1 MKPSKRPNSPDYVQF
16 HPKYLFTRAW
26 QTAVIALRAL
36 RRNKLRST
44 LTALGIIIGVASV
57 VAMVAVGNGAQARI
71 TNQVAALGQNLLSIF
86 AGSRKSGGVNSGL
99 GSASALTLQDAEAIG
114 REVTDVVAISPEDST
129 TAQAIANGRNWST
142 TVAGE
147 SPDYLK
153 IRDWKLA
160 SGSMFTDRE
169 VRSAAK
175 VAVIGSKTANELFG
189 PLNPVG
195 QSVRVQNI
203 PFVIIGLLESKGA
216 GMGGQNQ
223 DDRILIPYSTAMK
236 RLTGDKFLRSVNV
249 QIGSADR
256 MEIAEQQITSLLRQ
270 RHRLT
275 AGRDDDF
282 NIFNQKEIAD
292 TVSSIS
298 KIITLLLGSVAG
310 ISLFV
315 GGIGIM
321 NIMLVSVTERTREIG
336 IRIAVGAQPG
346 DIRLQFLIEAVTLS
360 LLGGL
365 IGVLC
370 GVGASRLLEVVAD
383 FKAIVSTGSILLAF
397 GVSSVIGIFFGFY
410 PAHKAASS
418 WTFSRHPSGLA
429 VKIPDSRT

>member
-1 MKPSKRPNSPDYVQF
+1 MFTLCLIV
-16 HPKYLFTRAW
+16 LTRAA
-26 QTAVIALRAL
+26 QTALIALRAL
-36 RRNKLRST
+36 RRNKLRSA

-86 AGSRKSGGVNSGL
+86 AGSRRTGGVQSGL
-99 GSASALTLQDAEAIG
+99 GSASALTLADADAIG
-114 REVTDVVAISPEDST
+114 REVVDVVALSPEVSS
-129 TAQAIANGRNWST
+129 TAQAIAGGRNWST
-142 TVAGE
+142 TIAGE

-160 SGSMFTDRE
+160 SGSMFSPRE

-175 VAVIGSKTANELFG
+175 VAIIGSKTANELFG

-195 QSVRVQNI
+195 QTVRVSNI

-223 DDRILIPYSTAMK
+223 DDRIIIPFTTAMK
-236 RLTGDKFLRSVNV
+236 RITGDKYLRSINV
-249 QIGSADR
+249 QISSAER
-256 MEIAEQQITSLLRQ
+256 MEIAQQQITSLLRQ

-275 AGRDDDF
+275 TGRDDDF

-292 TVSSIS
+292 TVNSIS
-298 KIITLLLGSVAG
+298 KIITLLLGSIAG

-346 DIRLQFLIEAVTLS
+346 DIRLQFLIEAITLS

-370 GVGASRLLEVVAD
+370 GVGVSQLVGVFAD
-383 FKAIVSTGSILLAF
+383 FKAVVSIGSILLAF
-397 GVSSVIGIFFGFY
+397 GVSTIIGVFFGFY
-410 PAHKAASS
+410 PAHKAAALNPIEAL
-418 WTFSRHPSGLA
+418 RYE
-429 VKIPDSRT
+429 

>member
-1 MKPSKRPNSPDYVQF
+1 MLLIRYFWTFLLRPA
-16 HPKYLFTRAW
+16 L
-26 QTAVIALRAL
+26 TALIALRAL
-36 RRNKLRST
+36 RRNKLRSS
-44 LTALGIIIGVASV
+44 LTALGIIIGVGSV

-71 TNQVAALGQNLLSIF
+71 ESQVAALGQNLLTVF
-86 AGSRKSGGVNSGL
+86 AGSRRSGGVNTGL
-99 GSASALTLQDAEAIG
+99 GSASTITLADADAIA
-114 REVTDVVAISPEDST
+114 REVTDVAAVSPEVSSS
-129 TAQAIANGRNWST
+129 AQAIANGRNWST
-142 TVAGE
+142 TIVGE
-147 SPDYLK
+147 SLDYLK

-160 SGSMFTDRE
+160 SGSMFTGRE
-169 VRSAAK
+169 VRAAAK
-175 VAVIGSKTANELFG
+175 VAIIGSKTANQLFG

-195 QSVRVQNI
+195 QTVRVKNI

-223 DDRILIPYSTAMK
+223 DDRIIIPYTTAMK
-236 RLTGDKFLRSVNV
+236 RITGERYLRSINL
-249 QIGSADR
+249 QIASASR
-256 MEIAEQQITSLLRQ
+256 MEAAQQQITSLLRQ
-270 RHRLT
+270 RHRLS
-275 AGRDDDF
+275 AGKEDDF

-292 TVSSIS
+292 TVGAIS
-298 KIITLLLGSVAG
+298 KVITLLLGAIAG
-310 ISLFV
+310 ISLLV

-346 DIRLQFLIEAVTLS
+346 DIRLQFLIEAITLS

-370 GVGASRLLEVVAD
+370 GVGASRLVAVVAD

-410 PAHKAASS
+410 PAHKAASLDPIVAL
-418 WTFSRHPSGLA
+418 RYE
-429 VKIPDSRT
+429 

>member
-1 MKPSKRPNSPDYVQF
+1 MSFLEYIRTFLLST
-16 HPKYLFTRAW
+16 L
-26 QTAVIALRAL
+26 QTALISLRAL
-36 RRNKLRST
+36 RRNKMRSI

-71 TNQVAALGQNLLSIF
+71 TNQVSALGQNLLSVF

-99 GSASALTLQDAEAIG
+99 GSASALTLADADAIG
-114 REVTDVVAISPEDST
+114 REVTDVVAISPEAST

-160 SGSMFTDRE
+160 VGSMFTDRE

-195 QSVRVQNI
+195 QTVRVGNI
-203 PFVIIGLLESKGA
+203 PFIIIGLLESKGA

-223 DDRILIPYSTAMK
+223 DDRIIIPYTTAMK
-236 RLTGDKFLRSVNV
+236 RITGEKYLRSINV
-249 QIGSADR
+249 QIVSADR
-256 MEIAEQQITSLLRQ
+256 MDVAQQQITSLLRQ

-275 AGRDDDF
+275 TDRDNDF

-292 TVSSIS
+292 TVNSIS
-298 KIITLLLGSVAG
+298 KIITLLLGSIAG
-310 ISLFV
+310 ISLVV

-346 DIRLQFLIEAVTLS
+346 DIKLQFLIEAITLS

-365 IGVLC
+365 IGVLL
-370 GVGASRLLEVVAD
+370 GVGASKLVEVFAD
-383 FKAIVSTGSILLAF
+383 FKAIVSTGSIILAF
-397 GVSSVIGIFFGFY
+397 SVSFAIGVFFGFY
-410 PAHKAASS
+410 PARKAA
-418 WTFSRHPSGLA
+418 RLDPIEAL
-429 VKIPDSRT
+429 RYE

>member
-1 MKPSKRPNSPDYVQF
+1 MFTTLKAMLVQSWLTF
-16 HPKYLFTRAW
+16 F
-26 QTAVIALRAL
+26 IALRAL
-36 RRNKLRST
+36 RRNKMRSA

-57 VAMVAVGNGAQARI
+57 VTMVAVGNGAQASI
-71 TNQVAALGQNLLSIF
+71 TSRVSALGQNLLTVF
-86 AGSRKSGGVNSGL
+86 AGSKRSGGVSSGL
-99 GSASALTLQDAEAIG
+99 GSASTITLADADAIR
-114 REVTDVVAISPEDST
+114 REVIDVVAISPEISAS
-129 TAQAIANGRNWST
+129 AQAIANGRNWST
-142 TVAGE
+142 SIVGE

-160 SGSMFTDRE
+160 AGSMFTERE

-189 PLNPVG
+189 PLDPVG
-195 QSVRVQNI
+195 QTVRVKNI

-223 DDRILIPYSTAMK
+223 DDRIIIPYTTAMK
-236 RLTGDKFLRSVNV
+236 RVTGDKYLRSVNV
-249 QIGSADR
+249 QIVSADR
-256 MEIAEQQITSLLRQ
+256 MEVAQQQITSLLRQ
-270 RHRLT
+270 RHRLV

-298 KIITLLLGSVAG
+298 RIITLLLGAISG
-310 ISLFV
+310 ISLVV

-346 DIRLQFLIEAVTLS
+346 DIRLQFLIEAITLS
-360 LLGGL
+360 LLGGI
-365 IGVLC
+365 IGVLL
-370 GVGASRLLEVVAD
+370 GVGASRLVAVFAD
-383 FKAIVSTGSILLAF
+383 FKAIVSVGSIILAF
-397 GVSSVIGIFFGFY
+397 GVSFVIGVFFGFY
-410 PAHKAASS
+410 PARKAANLDPIEAL
-418 WTFSRHPSGLA
+418 RYE
-429 VKIPDSRT
+429 

>member
-1 MKPSKRPNSPDYVQF
+1 MFNLIQN
-16 HPKYLFTRAW
+16 LFTRAW
-26 QTAVIALRAL
+26 QTAVITLRAL
-36 RRNKLRST
+36 RRNKMRST

-71 TNQVAALGQNLLSIF
+71 TSQVAALGQNLLSVF

-99 GSASALTLQDAEAIG
+99 GSASALTLPDAEAIR
-114 REVTDVVAISPEDST
+114 REISDVVAISPEDST

-160 SGSMFTDRE
+160 SGSMFTERE

-175 VAVIGSKTANELFG
+175 VAVIGSKTASELFG

-195 QSVRVQNI
+195 QSVRIQNI

-223 DDRILIPYSTAMK
+223 DDRILIPYTTAMK
-236 RLTGDKFLRSVNV
+236 RVTGDKYLRSVNV

-256 MEIAEQQITSLLRQ
+256 MEIAQQQITSLLRQ
-270 RHRLT
+270 RHRL
-275 AGRDDDF
+275 APGRDDDF

-292 TVSSIS
+292 TVNSIS

-410 PAHKAASS
+410 PAHKAAALNPIDAL
-418 WTFSRHPSGLA
+418 HYE
-429 VKIPDSRT
+429 

>member
-1 MKPSKRPNSPDYVQF
+1 MFDFIQIKLLQI
-16 HPKYLFTRAW
+16 W
-26 QTAVIALRAL
+26 QTTLIALRAL
-36 RRNKLRST
+36 RRNKMRSM

-57 VAMVAVGNGAQARI
+57 VAMVAVGNGAQERI
-71 TNQVAALGQNLLSIF
+71 TSQVSALGQNLLMVF
-86 AGSRKSGGVNSGL
+86 AGSKKSGGVNSGL
-99 GSASALTLQDAEAIG
+99 GSASAITLTDAEAIQ
-114 REVTDVVAISPEDST
+114 REVPDVAAVSPEVSV

-142 TVAGE
+142 SVVGE

-160 SGSMFTDRE
+160 AGSMFNGSD

-195 QSVRVQNI
+195 QSVRIKNI
-203 PFVIIGLLESKGA
+203 PFTIIGLLESKGA
-216 GMGGQNQ
+216 GMGGANQ
-223 DDRILIPYSTAMK
+223 DDRILIPYTTAMK
-236 RLTGDKFLRSVNV
+236 RITGDRYLRSVNV
-249 QIGSADR
+249 EIRSSDR
-256 MEIAEQQITSLLRQ
+256 MEIAQQQITSLLRQ

-275 AGRDDDF
+275 SDQSDDF

-292 TVSSIS
+292 TVNSIS
-298 KIITLLLGSVAG
+298 KIITLLLGSIAG
-310 ISLFV
+310 ISLVV

-336 IRIAVGAQPG
+336 IRIAVGAEPG

-370 GVGASRLLEVVAD
+370 GVGASHAVGMFAD
-383 FKAIVSTGSILLAF
+383 FKAVVSTGSIILAF

-410 PAHKAASS
+410 PAHKAAALDPIVAL
-418 WTFSRHPSGLA
+418 RYE
-429 VKIPDSRT
+429 

>member
-1 MKPSKRPNSPDYVQF
+1 MLPFRYFWTFLLRPALTS
-16 HPKYLFTRAW
+16 L
-26 QTAVIALRAL
+26 IALRAL
-36 RRNKLRST
+36 RRNKMRSV

-71 TNQVAALGQNLLSIF
+71 ESQVAALGQNLLSVF
-86 AGSRKSGGVNSGL
+86 AGSRRSGGVNTGL
-99 GSASALTLQDAEAIG
+99 GSASTITLADAEAIG
-114 REVTDVVAISPEDST
+114 RELPDVAAVSPEVST

-142 TVAGE
+142 TIVGE

-153 IRDWKLA
+153 IRDWKLS
-160 SGSMFTDRE
+160 SGSMFTERE

-195 QSVRVQNI
+195 QSVRIKNI

-223 DDRILIPYSTAMK
+223 DDRVLIPYSTAMK
-236 RLTGDKFLRSVNV
+236 RITGEKYLRSINL
-249 QIGSADR
+249 QIASSDR
-256 MEIAEQQITSLLRQ
+256 MEIAQQQITSLLRQ

-275 AGRDDDF
+275 EGRDDDF
-282 NIFNQKEIAD
+282 NVFNQKEIAD
-292 TVSSIS
+292 TVNSIS
-298 KIITLLLGSVAG
+298 KVITLLLGSIAG

-346 DIRLQFLIEAVTLS
+346 DIRLQFLIEAITLS

-370 GVGASRLLEVVAD
+370 GIGASHVVGMVAD
-383 FKAIVSTGSILLAF
+383 FKAMVSTGSILLAF

-410 PAHKAASS
+410 PAHKAAALDPIVAL
-418 WTFSRHPSGLA
+418 RYE
-429 VKIPDSRT
+429 

>member
-1 MKPSKRPNSPDYVQF
+1 MFIFIQIQLLQV
-16 HPKYLFTRAW
+16 W
-26 QTAVIALRAL
+26 QTALIALRAL
-36 RRNKLRST
+36 RRNKMRSM

-57 VAMVAVGNGAQARI
+57 VAMVAVGNGAQVRI
-71 TNQVAALGQNLLSIF
+71 TSQVSALGQNLLMVF
-86 AGSRKSGGVNSGL
+86 AGSKKSGGVNSGL
-99 GSASALTLQDAEAIG
+99 GSASAITLADAEAIQ
-114 REVTDVVAISPEDST
+114 REVPDVVAVSPEVSV

-142 TVAGE
+142 SVVGE

-160 SGSMFTDRE
+160 AGSMFTDSE

-195 QSVRVQNI
+195 QSVRIKNI
-203 PFVIIGLLESKGA
+203 PFIIIGLLESKGA
-216 GMGGQNQ
+216 GMGGANQ
-223 DDRILIPYSTAMK
+223 DDRMLIPYTTAMK
-236 RLTGDKFLRSVNV
+236 RITGDRYLRSVNV
-249 QIGSADR
+249 QIRSSDR
-256 MEIAEQQITSLLRQ
+256 MEIAQQQITSLLRQ

-275 AGRDDDF
+275 SEQSDDF

-292 TVSSIS
+292 TVNSIS
-298 KIITLLLGSVAG
+298 KVITLLLGSIAG
-310 ISLFV
+310 ISLVV

-336 IRIAVGAQPG
+336 IRIAVGAEPG

-365 IGVLC
+365 IGVLS
-370 GVGASRLLEVVAD
+370 GVGASRLVGMFAD
-383 FKAIVSTGSILLAF
+383 FKAVVSTGSIILAF

-410 PAHKAASS
+410 PAHKAAALDPIVAL
-418 WTFSRHPSGLA
+418 RYE
-429 VKIPDSRT
+429 

>member
-1 MKPSKRPNSPDYVQF
+1 M
-16 HPKYLFTRAW
+16 FTFIQIKLLQIW
-26 QTAVIALRAL
+26 QTALIALRAL
-36 RRNKLRST
+36 RRNKMRSM

-57 VAMVAVGNGAQARI
+57 VAMVAVGDGAQARI
-71 TNQVAALGQNLLSIF
+71 TSQVSALGQNLLTVF
-86 AGSRKSGGVNSGL
+86 AGSKKSGGVNSGL
-99 GSASALTLQDAEAIG
+99 GSASAITLADAEAIQ
-114 REVTDVVAISPEDST
+114 REVPDVAAVSPEVSV

-142 TVAGE
+142 TVVGE
-147 SPDYLK
+147 SQDYLR

-160 SGSMFTDRE
+160 AGSIFNESDI
-169 VRSAAK
+169 RSAAK
-175 VAVIGSKTANELFG
+175 IAVIGSKTANELFG

-195 QSVRVQNI
+195 QSVRIGNI
-203 PFVIIGLLESKGA
+203 PFTIIGLLESKGA
-216 GMGGQNQ
+216 GMGGANQ
-223 DDRILIPYSTAMK
+223 DDRILIPYTTAMK
-236 RLTGDKFLRSVNV
+236 RITGDRYLRSVNV
-249 QIGSADR
+249 EIRSADR
-256 MEIAEQQITSLLRQ
+256 MEIAQQQIASLLRQ

-275 AGRDDDF
+275 SDQCDDF

-292 TVSSIS
+292 TVNSIS

-310 ISLFV
+310 ISLVV

-370 GVGASRLLEVVAD
+370 GVGASRLVGMVAD
-383 FKAIVSTGSILLAF
+383 FEAVVSTGSIILAF

-410 PAHKAASS
+410 PAHMAAALDPIVAL
-418 WTFSRHPSGLA
+418 RYE
-429 VKIPDSRT
+429 

>member
-1 MKPSKRPNSPDYVQF
+1 MFSFISKLVVQS
-16 HPKYLFTRAW
+16 W
-26 QTAVIALRAL
+26 QTALIALRAL
-36 RRNKLRST
+36 RRNKMRSI

-71 TNQVAALGQNLLSIF
+71 TSQVAALGQNLLTVM
-86 AGSRKSGGVNSGL
+86 AGSRKSGGVQSGL
-99 GSASALTLQDAEAIG
+99 GSASAITLTDAEAIG
-114 REVTDVVAISPEDST
+114 REVPDVVAISPEVST

-142 TVAGE
+142 SVVGE
-147 SPDYLK
+147 SQDYLK

-160 SGSMFTDRE
+160 TGAMFNERD

-195 QSVRVQNI
+195 QSVRIKNI
-203 PFVIIGLLESKGA
+203 PFIIIGLLESKGA
-216 GMGGQNQ
+216 GMGGANQ
-223 DDRILIPYSTAMK
+223 DDRIIIPYTTAMK
-236 RLTGDKFLRSVNV
+236 RITGDKYLRSVNV
-249 QIGSADR
+249 QIRSSER
-256 MEIAEQQITSLLRQ
+256 MEIAQQQITSLLRQ
-270 RHRLT
+270 RHRL
-275 AGRDDDF
+275 AEGHDDDF

-292 TVSSIS
+292 TVNSIS
-298 KIITLLLGSVAG
+298 VVITLLLGSVAG
-310 ISLFV
+310 ISLVV

-365 IGVLC
+365 TGVLA
-370 GVGASRLLEVVAD
+370 GVGASKLVSVFASFNAVVS
-383 FKAIVSTGSILLAF
+383 VGSIMLAF
-397 GVSSVIGIFFGFY
+397 GVSSAIGVFFGFY
-410 PAHKAASS
+410 PAHKAAALNPIEAL
-418 WTFSRHPSGLA
+418 RYE
-429 VKIPDSRT
+429 

>member
-1 MKPSKRPNSPDYVQF
+1 
-16 HPKYLFTRAW
+16 
-26 QTAVIALRAL
+26 LRAL
-36 RRNKLRST
+36 RRNKMRSM

-71 TNQVAALGQNLLSIF
+71 TSQVSALGQNLLTVF
-86 AGSRKSGGVNSGL
+86 AGSKKSGGVNSGL
-99 GSASALTLQDAEAIG
+99 GSASAITLADAEAIQ
-114 REVTDVVAISPEDST
+114 REVPDVAAVSPEVSV

-142 TVAGE
+142 TVVGE
-147 SPDYLK
+147 SPDYLI

-160 SGSMFTDRE
+160 AGSMFNGSDI
-169 VRSAAK
+169 RSAAK
-175 VAVIGSKTANELFG
+175 IAVIGSKTANELFG

-195 QSVRVQNI
+195 QSVRIGNI
-203 PFVIIGLLESKGA
+203 PFTIIGLLESKGA
-216 GMGGQNQ
+216 GMGGANQ
-223 DDRILIPYSTAMK
+223 DDRILIPYTTAMK
-236 RLTGDKFLRSVNV
+236 RITGDRYLRSVNV
-249 QIGSADR
+249 EIRSADR
-256 MEIAEQQITSLLRQ
+256 MDIAQQQITSLLRQ

-275 AGRDDDF
+275 SDQSDDF

-292 TVSSIS
+292 TVNSIS
-298 KIITLLLGSVAG
+298 KIITLLLGSIAG
-310 ISLFV
+310 ISLVV

-336 IRIAVGAQPG
+336 IRIAVGAEPG

-370 GVGASRLLEVVAD
+370 GVGASHLVGMFAD
-383 FKAIVSTGSILLAF
+383 FKAVVSSGSIVLAF

-410 PAHKAASS
+410 PAHKAAALDPIVAL
-418 WTFSRHPSGLA
+418 RYE
-429 VKIPDSRT
+429 

>member
-1 MKPSKRPNSPDYVQF
+1 M
-16 HPKYLFTRAW
+16 
-26 QTAVIALRAL
+26 IALRAL
-36 RRNKLRST
+36 RRNKMRST

-71 TNQVAALGQNLLSIF
+71 ESQVSALGQNLLTIF
-86 AGSRKSGGVNSGL
+86 AGSRRSGGVNTGL
-99 GSASALTLQDAEAIG
+99 GSASTITLADADAIG
-114 REVTDVVAISPEDST
+114 REVTDVVAISPEAST
-129 TAQAIANGRNWST
+129 SAQAIANGRNWST
-142 TVAGE
+142 SIVGE

-160 SGSMFTDRE
+160 AGSMFTERE

-175 VAVIGSKTANELFG
+175 VAVVGSKTANELFG
-189 PLNPVG
+189 PLDPVG
-195 QSVRVQNI
+195 QTVRVKNI

-223 DDRILIPYSTAMK
+223 DDRIIIPYTTAMK
-236 RLTGDKFLRSVNV
+236 RVTGDKYLRSVNV
-249 QIGSADR
+249 QIVSADR
-256 MEIAEQQITSLLRQ
+256 MEVAQQQITSLLRQ
-270 RHRLT
+270 RHRLA

-298 KIITLLLGSVAG
+298 RIITLLLGAISG
-310 ISLFV
+310 ISLVV

-346 DIRLQFLIEAVTLS
+346 DIRLQFLIEAITLS
-360 LLGGL
+360 LLGGI
-365 IGVLC
+365 IGVLL
-370 GVGASRLLEVVAD
+370 GVGASRLVAVVAN
-383 FKAIVSTGSILLAF
+383 FKAIVSVSSILLAF
-397 GVSSVIGIFFGFY
+397 GVSFVIGVFFGFY
-410 PAHKAASS
+410 PARKAAALDPIDAL
-418 WTFSRHPSGLA
+418 RYE
-429 VKIPDSRT
+429 

>member
-1 MKPSKRPNSPDYVQF
+1 
-16 HPKYLFTRAW
+16 
-26 QTAVIALRAL
+26 
-36 RRNKLRST
+36 
-44 LTALGIIIGVASV
+44 
-57 VAMVAVGNGAQARI
+57 
-71 TNQVAALGQNLLSIF
+71 
-86 AGSRKSGGVNSGL
+86 
-99 GSASALTLQDAEAIG
+99 
-114 REVTDVVAISPEDST
+114 
-129 TAQAIANGRNWST
+129 
-142 TVAGE
+142 
-147 SPDYLK
+147 LK

-160 SGSMFTDRE
+160 SGSMFTERE

-175 VAVIGSKTANELFG
+175 VAVIGSKTASELFG

-223 DDRILIPYSTAMK
+223 DDRILIPYTTAMK
-236 RLTGDKFLRSVNV
+236 RVTGDKYLRSVNV

-256 MEIAEQQITSLLRQ
+256 MEIAQQQITSLLRQ
-270 RHRLT
+270 RHRL
-275 AGRDDDF
+275 APGRDDDF

-292 TVSSIS
+292 TVNSIS

-346 DIRLQFLIEAVTLS
+346 DIRLQFLIEAITLS
-360 LLGGL
+360 LLGGI
-365 IGVLC
+365 IGVLL
-370 GVGASRLLEVVAD
+370 GVGVSRLVAVFAD
-383 FKAIVSTGSILLAF
+383 FKAIVSVGSIILAF
-397 GVSSVIGIFFGFY
+397 GVSFVIGVFFGFY
-410 PAHKAASS
+410 PARKAAALDPIDAL
-418 WTFSRHPSGLA
+418 RYE
-429 VKIPDSRT
+429 

>member
-1 MKPSKRPNSPDYVQF
+1 MIFLDYIQTF
-16 HPKYLFTRAW
+16 LLRTL
-26 QTAVIALRAL
+26 QTALISLRAL
-36 RRNKLRST
+36 RRNKMRSM

-71 TNQVAALGQNLLSIF
+71 TSQISALGQNLLTIF
-86 AGSRKSGGVNSGL
+86 AGSKRSGGVNSGL
-99 GSASALTLQDAEAIG
+99 GSASTITLADADAIA

-142 TVAGE
+142 SIVGE
-147 SPDYLK
+147 SQDYLK
-153 IRDWKLA
+153 IRDWKLS
-160 SGSMFTDRE
+160 SGSMFSVRE

-195 QSVRVQNI
+195 QSVRIKNI
-203 PFVIIGLLESKGA
+203 PFVIIGLLESKGS

-223 DDRILIPYSTAMK
+223 DDRLIIPYTTAMK
-236 RLTGDKFLRSVNV
+236 RLTGDKYLRSINV
-249 QIGSADR
+249 QIVSADR
-256 MEIAEQQITSLLRQ
+256 MDIAQQQLTSLLRQ
-270 RHRLT
+270 RHRLI
-275 AGRDDDF
+275 AGQDDDF

-292 TVSSIS
+292 TVNSVST
-298 KIITLLLGSVAG
+298 IITLLLGAVAG
-310 ISLFV
+310 ISLLV

-370 GVGASRLLEVVAD
+370 GVGASKLVGVVAN
-383 FKAIVSTGSILLAF
+383 FQAIVSTGSILLAF
-397 GVSSVIGIFFGFY
+397 GVSFVIGVFFGYY
-410 PAHKAASS
+410 PARKAAALDPIDAL
-418 WTFSRHPSGLA
+418 RYE
-429 VKIPDSRT
+429 

>member
-1 MKPSKRPNSPDYVQF
+1 MFNLILI
-16 HPKYLFTRAW
+16 LFNRAW

-36 RRNKLRST
+36 RRNKMRST

-71 TNQVAALGQNLLSIF
+71 TSQVSALGQNLLSVF
-86 AGSRKSGGVNSGL
+86 AGSKKSGGVQSGL
-99 GSASALTLQDAEAIG
+99 GSASALTLADADAIG
-114 REVTDVVAISPEDST
+114 REVADVAGISPEIST
-129 TAQAIANGRNWST
+129 SAQAIANGRNWST
-142 TVAGE
+142 TIAGE

-153 IRDWKLA
+153 IRDWNLA

-189 PLNPVG
+189 ALNPVG
-195 QSVRVQNI
+195 QSVRIKNM

-216 GMGGQNQ
+216 GMGGANQ
-223 DDRILIPYSTAMK
+223 DDRIIIPYTTAMK
-236 RLTGDKFLRSVNV
+236 RITGDKYLRSVNV
-249 QIGSADR
+249 QIASSER
-256 MEIAEQQITSLLRQ
+256 MEIAQQQITALLRQ

-275 AGRDDDF
+275 EGREDDF

-292 TVSSIS
+292 TVNSIS
-298 KIITLLLGSVAG
+298 TVITLLLGSVAG

-346 DIRLQFLIEAVTLS
+346 DIRLQFLIEAITLS
-360 LLGGL
+360 LFGGL

-370 GVGASRLLEVVAD
+370 GVGASHLVGVVAN
-383 FKAIVSTGSILLAF
+383 FKAIVSTGSIFLAF

-410 PAHKAASS
+410 PAHKAAALDPIVAL
-418 WTFSRHPSGLA
+418 RYE
-429 VKIPDSRT
+429 